1 MNIMR
6 MAIKELK
13 VFRDIKM
20 LVFMLA
26 TPILLMLIMGTAFT
40 NAFNGSATIG
50 DIEVLYKIN
59 SVDPVLATQWEAFIE
74 EADQSGISFV
84 KASDQMDGK
93 REVQNSQYTGY
104 LDVSDNGMNYYGNSG
119 SSLENSIVQ
128 GMLTAFTDRY
138 KLTAV
143 AAKSDSEQGIKLLP
157 GAGEE
162 NYVNETSLQVAK
174 KPGALDYYAIAV
186 TTLIILYSALS
197 AGTLIENERKRN
209 TATRLLASPIT
220 KAEILIG
227 KIVGNLL
234 LNALFVIIIVFISKY
249 MFGANW
255 GDNVGL
261 VFLVLFTEIVL
272 ALGLGLGISYVTK
285 GNASGSVIMII
296 IQLAALF
303 GGAYSPVEN
312 NTGFMST
319 LSYYS
324 PLRWSNDAII
334 QIIYADN
341 LSAVMP
347 AMLLNLGFTALL
359 LMLTIVS
366 MRRREGL

>member
-1 MNIMR
+1 MR
-6 MAIKELK
+6 IAIKELT

-26 TPILLMLIMGTAFT
+26 TPILLMLIMGAAFS
-40 NAFNGSATIG
+40 NAFNESATVG

-59 SVDPVLATQWEAFIE
+59 NADPALAAHWEAFTQ

-84 KASDQMDGK
+84 KTREQMDGK
-93 REVQNSQYTGY
+93 LEAQNGQYTGY
-104 LDVSDNGMNYYGNSG
+104 LEVTDSGMNYYGNSG

-138 KLTAV
+138 KLTT
-143 AAKSDSEQGIKLLP
+143 AAIKFDLEQDNGQ
-157 GAGEE
+157 E

-174 KPGALDYYAIAV
+174 KPGSLDYFAIAV

-197 AGTLIENERKRN
+197 AGMLIENERKRN
-209 TATRLLASPIT
+209 TAARLLASPIT
-220 KAEILIG
+220 KADILIG

-234 LNALFVIIIVFISKY
+234 LNALFVIIIVLISKY

-255 GDNVGL
+255 GENVVL

-272 ALGLGLGISYVTK
+272 ALGLGLGISYVIK
-285 GNASGSVIMII
+285 GSAAGSVIMII

-303 GGAYSPVEN
+303 GGSYSPVEN

-324 PLRWSNDAII
+324 PLRWSNDAIM

-341 LSAVMP
+341 LSAAIP
-347 AMLLNLGFTALL
+347 AMVLNVGFTALL
-359 LMLTIVS
+359 LIVTIVS